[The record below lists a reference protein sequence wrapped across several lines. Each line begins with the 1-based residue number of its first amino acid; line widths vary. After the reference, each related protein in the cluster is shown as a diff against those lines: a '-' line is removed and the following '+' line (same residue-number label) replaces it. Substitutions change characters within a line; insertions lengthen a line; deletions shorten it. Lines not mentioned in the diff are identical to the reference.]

1 MIPTTRSGPDPMN
14 QPRLD
19 IQRRLVAGSLAATL
33 LVGILSLGCGSRS
46 KSKPRPT
53 PMPSA
58 NGASSRA
65 GISELHLFGNP
76 VAMNLDGIP
85 GPDGIGVRI
94 FASSSGKAKGVAIS
108 QGTLEIL
115 MFDGVPNAAITN
127 SLVPSKIWS
136 FNPTDLRA
144 YMADTSL
151 GTGYQFALPW
161 GEQRPTQS
169 RVTVVARLTL
179 PKGQVLSSDSSSISV
194 AVK

>member
-1 MIPTTRSGPDPMN
+1 MAVRTLATV
-14 QPRLD
+14 
-19 IQRRLVAGSLAATL
+19 LVAGI
-33 LVGILSLGCGSRS
+33 VSLGCGSRS
-46 KSKPRPT
+46 KPSSRP
-53 PMPSA
+53 SSISSSSSSS
-58 NGASSRA
+58 NSSGGSSRA

-85 GPDGIGVRI
+85 GPDGIGIRI
-94 FASSSGKAKGVAIS
+94 FASSSGKAKGVPIN

-115 MFDGVPNAAITN
+115 MFDGVPNATLTN
-127 SLVPSKIWS
+127 SLVPSKVWS

-161 GEQRPTQS
+161 GDQRPKQS
-169 RVTVVARLTL
+169 RVTVMARLSL
-179 PKGQVLSSDSSSISV
+179 PKGQVVSSDSSSISV